1 MPDSLQLKRSLRV
14 HGKSGSLKTFLR
26 IICATEVARKSAK
39 KEGTAWNAET
49 PMARTLMEICIG
61 ILEPSPAAVAR
72 SKQAAK
78 SVEHGAP
85 EG

>member
-1 MPDSLQLKRSLRV
+1 M
-14 HGKSGSLKTFLR
+14 
-26 IICATEVARKSAK
+26 SAK